1 MSRYIFP
8 PELMAKFYEG
18 NATAEETMMILHA
31 AEKDP
36 KLKEEIEFM
45 YSFPKNLMDVDVSR
59 EEVKSAK
66 VTYMQNEES
75 LLIAAETAE
84 LPYEVQ
90 SQITYLPMYRL
101 AAQSKEYGKDMKA
114 PNDCVVRCEQYVL
127 QQFGISKSIETLKEL
142 SQKNRWL
149 KEGGT
154 PLHHIGRLLSE
165 YELSVVRRYDCDID
179 ILKND
184 LNNDCKII
192 VAVNSDKFNDNHTDN
207 NIPNHA
213 VVVLSVDEKNVQIY
227 DPQNDQATSYSI
239 DRFASAWKDSH
250 YYIVSVTKRGKRQYS
265 PAPIDAS
272 KFQLSEDLDE
282 LIEAIA
288 ENNHDVWAKQR
299 MDEKWT
305 YGPKRDD
312 DNKKHPDLI
321 PYSDLSESEKEYDRK
336 AARGILELVQRLGYK
351 IVKV

>member
-8 PELMAKFYEG
+8 PELMAKFYDG

-45 YSFPKNLMDVDVSR
+45 YSFPEDLMDVDVSR

-66 VTYMQNEES
+66 IISIPIEET
-75 LLIAAETAE
+75 LLMAAEP
-84 LPYEVQ
+84 LYD
-90 SQITYLPMYRL
+90 SQLQMTYLPMWRL
-101 AAQSKEYGKDMKA
+101 AAQSKAYGQDMKA
-114 PNDCVVRCEQYVL
+114 PNDCVVQCEQYVL
-127 QQFGISKSIETLKEL
+127 QQFNIRKSIEDLKDL
-142 SQKNRWL
+142 SKKNRWL

-165 YELSVVRRYDCDID
+165 HQLSVVRRYDCNID
-179 ILKND
+179 IVNHELSD
-184 LNNDCKII
+184 GCKII
-192 VAVNSDKFNDNHTDN
+192 VAINAEKLNSDNVNHA
-207 NIPNHA
+207 IPNHA
-213 VVVLSVDEKNVQIY
+213 VVVISINNQEVRIF
-227 DPQNDQATSYSI
+227 DPQNAQETSYPI
-239 DRFASAWKDSH
+239 IRFINAWKDSH
-250 YYIVSVTKRGKRQYS
+250 YYIVSVTKRGIRKYE

-272 KFQLSEDLDE
+272 NFQLPEDLDE

-299 MDEKWT
+299 KLEGIEYGPVRDEKH
-305 YGPKRDD
+305 
-312 DNKKHPDLI
+312 NPDLV
-321 PYSDLSESEKEYDRK
+321 PYSDLPESEKEYDRK

-351 IVKV
+351 IEKDKK